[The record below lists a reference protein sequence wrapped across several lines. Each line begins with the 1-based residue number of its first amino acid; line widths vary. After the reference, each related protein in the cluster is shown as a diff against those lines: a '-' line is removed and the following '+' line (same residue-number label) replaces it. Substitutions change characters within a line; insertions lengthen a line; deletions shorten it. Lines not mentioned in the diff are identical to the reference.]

1 MKYSLR
7 DWQKTSKPIDDLIVQ
22 ASRIDGSDDG
32 WQPFPIGMQYNY
44 MHNFHRGDEIQIG
57 AHENTVLCCMEVT
70 TDRRRRPHGINRELI
85 AKNLEKS
92 GIENRALSHIEYFGM
107 LPQYKFVISPEG
119 NGLDCH
125 RHYEAFFAGSI
136 PIMEYNPLIEE
147 KYKGCPVLYTTD
159 YSEITESY
167 LLDKYAEM
175 VDKVYDFSALNLSYY
190 SPETQVY
197 IKECGNYWTNRFTN
211 RSFYS

>member
-1 MKYSLR
+1 MTTLR
-7 DWQKTSKPIDDLIVQ
+7 DWQNTSKPIDDLIVQ
-22 ASRIDGSDDG
+22 ASRTDGSDDG
-32 WQPFPIGMQYNY
+32 WQPFPIGMQYSY

-57 AHENTVLCCMEVT
+57 KHENTVLCCIIKD
-70 TDRRRRPHGINRELI
+70 TDRRRRPQGINREI
-85 AKNLEKS
+85 IVNNLEKN
-92 GIENRALSHIEYFGM
+92 GIINRTLGHIEYFGT

-125 RHYEAFFAGSI
+125 RHYEALIAGCI
-136 PIMEYNPLIEE
+136 PIMEYNPAIEE

-175 VDKVYDFSALNLSYY
+175 VDAVYDFSPLFLMNY
-190 SPETQVY
+190 SLEMQSE
-197 IKECGNYWTNRFTN
+197 IKESGNYWTNRFTN
-211 RSFYS
+211 RVFYK